1 MTNTVF
7 QSSSVSM
14 PGGKAI
20 ARIVAIACLTGFLV
34 DMLIL
39 GSPLGLTAQWRANF
53 LQQMSERSIV
63 LLFGSALLIYSSLEL
78 RKLRRQIGLACLVV
92 GVVFLLS
99 SVLVIRDSLSLN
111 EQTSKAIDTQV
122 SEVQKRIDAVKADA
136 SKAPQIK
143 PEQLEQATQA
153 IQAQSVTAKQGAQQN
168 FLKAAMVTVGNL
180 LVTGIA
186 LIGLGRYSMKLQKV
200 QGR

>member
-1 MTNTVF
+1 
-7 QSSSVSM
+7 M